1 MDVTGPRLLDRYL
14 EHKGFTQSALAAEL
28 ARDAE
33 PECLAAKHNV
43 YKVLVGRWRSSE
55 LRADG
60 TLEHRP
66 TLTDAVRLQYLTH
79 GEVPAVAGGY
89 SEAEIESL
97 LRAVID
103 LTTAH
108 GIAATTRPRI
118 IDRTDPD
125 VVQVVPEV
133 AS

>member
-1 MDVTGPRLLDRYL
+1 M
-14 EHKGFTQSALAAEL
+14 
-28 ARDAE
+28 
-33 PECLAAKHNV
+33 
-43 YKVLVGRWRSSE
+43 
-55 LRADG
+55 RADG

-66 TLTDAVRLQYLTH
+66 TLTDAVRLQHLTN
-79 GEVPAVAGGY
+79 GEVPAVAWGY

-118 IDRTDPD
+118 IDRSDPD
-125 VVQVVPEV
+125 VVQVTPE